1 MIIVLY
7 RYNKQSRR
15 TEMFKTILNK
25 IKSMTGNSLAEF
37 AVTTAM
43 MATLAATAAPQFG
56 SVGEG
61 AKEKKT
67 MNNIDKIVQAAN
79 NYYNQKL
86 DEEGRGR
93 FPGQVKYDE
102 PVGSAPDIDLDED
115 PTVAEGLATF
125 VDVTLSALDD
135 FEDTGLN
142 QFVYVFSN
150 ADTNTFAVESDW
162 VSLETDVDY
171 NSDGANDFM
180 DLFGN
185 NGMSSP
191 FQDGAY
197 IYLVIPG
204 FGSGTDAQSPAL
216 VVADAENPTQ
226 LHKTLVP

>member
-1 MIIVLY
+1 
-7 RYNKQSRR
+7 
-15 TEMFKTILNK
+15 MFNSIAKKL
-25 IKSMTGNSLAEF
+25 KSMKGNSLAEF

-67 MNNIDKIVQAAN
+67 MNNIDKIIQAAN

-93 FPGQVKYDE
+93 FPGQIKYDE
-102 PVGSAPDIDLDED
+102 PVGSAPAIDLNED
-115 PTVAEGLATF
+115 PSVAEGLATF
-125 VDVTLSALDD
+125 VDVTLSTLDD
-135 FEDTGLN
+135 FEDSGLD
-142 QFVYVFSN
+142 QFVYVFANS
-150 ADTNTFAVESDW
+150 DTNQHAISSDW

-171 NSDGANDFM
+171 NYAGANDFM

-204 FGSGTDAQSPAL
+204 FGSGTNAQSPAL

>member
-1 MIIVLY
+1 M
-7 RYNKQSRR
+7 NRR
-15 TEMFKTILNK
+15 TVMFNSIIEK
-25 IKSMTGNSLAEF
+25 IKRIKGNSLAEF

-93 FPGQVKYDE
+93 FPGQIKYDE
-102 PVGSAPDIDLDED
+102 PVGSAPAIDLTQDS
-115 PTVAEGLATF
+115 TVALGLETF
-125 VDVTLSALDD
+125 VRTTLAGLDD
-135 FEDTGLN
+135 FEDSGLD
-142 QFVYVFSN
+142 QFVYVFSPSVN
-150 ADTNTFAVESDW
+150 DEDAVDNGWMSP
-162 VSLETDVDY
+162 ETEVDY
-171 NSDGANDFM
+171 NEDGALDFKA
-180 DLFGN
+180 LFGN

-197 IYLVIPG
+197 IYLVLPG
-204 FGSGTDAQSPAL
+204 FGSGTSAQSPAL

>member
-1 MIIVLY
+1 MFNSII
-7 RYNKQSRR
+7 
-15 TEMFKTILNK
+15 EK
-25 IKSMTGNSLAEF
+25 IKSIKGNSLAEF

-93 FPGQVKYDE
+93 FPGQIKYDE
-102 PVGSAPDIDLDED
+102 PVGSAPAIDLTQDS
-115 PTVAEGLATF
+115 TVALGLETF
-125 VDVTLSALDD
+125 VRTTLAGLDD
-135 FEDTGLN
+135 FEDSGLD
-142 QFVYVFSN
+142 QFVYVFSPSVN
-150 ADTNTFAVESDW
+150 DEDAVDNGWMSP
-162 VSLETDVDY
+162 ETEVDY
-171 NSDGANDFM
+171 NEDGALDFKA
-180 DLFGN
+180 LFGN

-204 FGSGTDAQSPAL
+204 SGSGSNSMAPAI
-216 VVADAENPTQ
+216 VIADAENPTQ

>member
-1 MIIVLY
+1 
-7 RYNKQSRR
+7 
-15 TEMFKTILNK
+15 MFKTILNK

-67 MNNIDKIVQAAN
+67 MNNINKIVQAAN

-102 PVGSAPDIDLDED
+102 AVGSAPAISED
-115 PTVAEGLATF
+115 NVADGLNTF
-125 VDVTLSALDD
+125 VTTNLDLID
-135 FEDTGLN
+135 NYESSGLG
-142 QFVYVFSN
+142 QFVYVFSEDPVSDDE
-150 ADTNTFAVESDW
+150 ALAGGWTNP
-162 VSLETDVDY
+162 ETIVDY
-171 NSDGANDFM
+171 NEDGARDFKL
-180 DLFGN
+180 LFGD
-185 NGMSSP
+185 NGLQSP

-204 FGSGTDAQSPAL
+204 FGSGTDAQAPAL
-216 VVADAENPTQ
+216 VVADAENPIQ
-226 LHKTLVP
+226 LHKTLIP

>member
-1 MIIVLY
+1 MFNSII
-7 RYNKQSRR
+7 
-15 TEMFKTILNK
+15 EK
-25 IKSMTGNSLAEF
+25 IKSIKGNSLAEF

-86 DEEGRGR
+86 DLEGRGR
-93 FPGQVKYDE
+93 FPGEIKYDE
-102 PVGSAPDIDLDED
+102 PVGSAPAIDLTQDS
-115 PTVAEGLATF
+115 TVALGLETF
-125 VDVTLSALDD
+125 VRTTLAGLDD
-135 FEDTGLN
+135 FEDSGLD
-142 QFVYVFSN
+142 QFVYVFSPSVN
-150 ADTNTFAVESDW
+150 DEDAVDNGWMSP
-162 VSLETDVDY
+162 ETEVDY
-171 NSDGANDFM
+171 NEDGALDFKA
-180 DLFGN
+180 LFGN

-197 IYLVIPG
+197 IYLVLPG
-204 FGSGTDAQSPAL
+204 FGSGTSAQSPAL

>member
-1 MIIVLY
+1 MFNSII
-7 RYNKQSRR
+7 
-15 TEMFKTILNK
+15 EK
-25 IKSMTGNSLAEF
+25 IKSIKGNSLAEF

-93 FPGQVKYDE
+93 FPGQIKYDE
-102 PVGSAPDIDLDED
+102 PVGSAPAIDLTQDT
-115 PTVAEGLATF
+115 TVALGLETF
-125 VDVTLSALDD
+125 VRTTLAGLDD
-135 FEDTGLN
+135 FEDSGLD
-142 QFVYVFSN
+142 QFVYVFSPSVN
-150 ADTNTFAVESDW
+150 DEDAVDNGWMSP
-162 VSLETDVDY
+162 ETEVDY
-171 NSDGANDFM
+171 NVDGALDFKA
-180 DLFGN
+180 LFGN

-197 IYLVIPG
+197 IYLVLPG
-204 FGSGTDAQSPAL
+204 FGSGTSAQSPAL

>member
-1 MIIVLY
+1 
-7 RYNKQSRR
+7 
-15 TEMFKTILNK
+15 MFKSILNK
-25 IKSMTGNSLAEF
+25 IKKRTGNSLAEF

-67 MNNIDKIVQAAN
+67 MNNIDKIIQSAN
-79 NYYNQKL
+79 NYYNAKL

-93 FPGQVKYDE
+93 FPGQTKYDSK
-102 PVGSAPDIDLDED
+102 VGGYDL
-115 PTVAEGLATF
+115 PTDTDTDMALEMF
-125 VDVTLSALDD
+125 VETVLNNYDGYTDDLSA
-135 FEDTGLN
+135 
-142 QFVYVFSN
+142 FVYVFSTA
-150 ADTNTFAVESDW
+150 ADDQDAIQGDW
-162 VSLETDVDY
+162 QNISSSVVYDVD
-171 NSDGANDFM
+171 GATDFVE
-180 DLFGN
+180 LFGN

-204 FGSGTDAQSPAL
+204 SGSGSSSQAPAII
-216 VVADAENPTQ
+216 VADVENPTE

>member
-1 MIIVLY
+1 MFNSII
-7 RYNKQSRR
+7 
-15 TEMFKTILNK
+15 EK
-25 IKSMTGNSLAEF
+25 IKSIKGNSLAEF

-93 FPGQVKYDE
+93 FPGQIKYDE
-102 PVGSAPDIDLDED
+102 PVGSAPAIDLTQDS
-115 PTVAEGLATF
+115 TVALGLETF
-125 VDVTLSALDD
+125 VRTTLAGLDD
-135 FEDTGLN
+135 FEDSGLD
-142 QFVYVFSN
+142 QFVYVFSPSVN
-150 ADTNTFAVESDW
+150 DEDAVDNGWMSP
-162 VSLETDVDY
+162 ETEVDY
-171 NSDGANDFM
+171 NEDGALDFKA
-180 DLFGN
+180 LFGN

-197 IYLVIPG
+197 IYLVLPG
-204 FGSGTDAQSPAL
+204 FGSGTSAQSPAL

>member
-1 MIIVLY
+1 
-7 RYNKQSRR
+7 
-15 TEMFKTILNK
+15 MFTNLINK

-67 MNNIDKIVQAAN
+67 MNNIDKIIQAAN
-79 NYYNQKL
+79 NYYNEKL

-102 PVGSAPDIDLDED
+102 AVGAPPTYSTDS
-115 PTVAEGLATF
+115 TVAAMLELF
-125 VDVTLSALDD
+125 VEQTLIGLDD
-135 FEDTGLN
+135 FEDTGLD
-142 QFVYVFSN
+142 QFVYVFSKDEEDPD
-150 ADTNTFAVESDW
+150 AIQGDWQNTS
-162 VSLETDVDY
+162 TGVDY
-171 NSDGANDFM
+171 NVDGAEDFKE
-180 DLFGN
+180 LFGN

-197 IYLVIPG
+197 AYLVIPG
-204 FGSGTDAQSPAL
+204 YGSGTNAQAPAL
-216 VVADAENPTQ
+216 VVCDIENPTQ
-226 LHKTLVP
+226 LSKTLIP